1 MKLKTTT
8 KRMELTLK
16 LGRGMMVKI
25 QRMMAEEA
33 ALDHTIPTDQMII
46 QKEETIEEADH
57 GVQEAIRKIS
67 ALLLKALK
75 FM

>member
-1 MKLKTTT
+1 MMKLKSS
-8 KRMELTLK
+8 KKMDLTLK
-16 LGRGMMVKI
+16 LETEMMGKI
-25 QRMMAEEA
+25 PKMTVEEA